1 MGYLSQIGAA
11 NIYTPNMNPKF
22 LLALWE
28 GLQVHLTQSPFKI
41 AISERGLVSVWPL
54 NLESLFPKAS
64 GSHQS

>member
-1 MGYLSQIGAA
+1 MVFTISSVLLMGYLSQIGAA

-41 AISERGLVSVWPL
+41 AISERGLVSV
-54 NLESLFPKAS
+54 
-64 GSHQS
+64 